1 VSGSDALKK
10 SMYAAS
16 FEVLN
21 PYIGRVKQLMYFK
34 DDVVAKFCQNLTLLV
49 RVEKQK
55 KADSHQAPC
64 EGLMIQLM
72 KTLDVLV
79 VLDSIKDTKACLSN
93 DFATY
98 KRAFQFCRGDVPDA
112 EAITQE
118 NNLLQPFLANNESIT
133 VALKTAVDK
142 VPGHEDVLA
151 AMASLCVECLE
162 QEWHVG
168 CVGMAVQLRTWRAP
182 LGVAP
187 AVAVSPPPQRESTER
202 AQREHRE
209 STERAQ
215 REHRGEVSSVPGSLS
230 RLPGTCCRRRSTG
243 CCAAPCTRSGCSTS
257 PTGASRPSSTS

>member
-1 VSGSDALKK
+1 MSGSDALKK

-168 CVGMAVQLRTWRAP
+168 CVGIAVHAAPHMAWHSSRGRSCS
-182 LGVAP
+182 GRVA
-187 AVAVSPPPQRESTER
+187 SSTERER

-209 STERAQ
+209 STERESTERAQ
-215 REHRGEVSSVPGSLS
+215 RKRPHLSLAHF
-230 RLPGTCCRRRSTG
+230 P
-243 CCAAPCTRSGCSTS
+243 
-257 PTGASRPSSTS
+257 AS